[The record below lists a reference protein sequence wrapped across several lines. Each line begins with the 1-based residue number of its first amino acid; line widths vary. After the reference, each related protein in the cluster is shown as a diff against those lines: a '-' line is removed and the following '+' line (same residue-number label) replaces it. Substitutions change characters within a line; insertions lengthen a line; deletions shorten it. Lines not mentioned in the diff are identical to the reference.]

1 MINALWCLHSRYLSL
16 KVESIRRSHSDFI
29 GCGYC
34 TGRIKVG
41 HNAYQSDYH
50 ASNESFENSKR

>member
-1 MINALWCLHSRYLSL
+1 MLTFEYLSF
-16 KVESIRRSHSDFI
+16 KVESIRRSHSDLI

-41 HNAYQSDYH
+41 HNADQSDYH
-50 ASNESFENSKR
+50 ASNEGFENSKR